1 MCHDKDMRL
10 VMKSWEEK
18 GQRTRTRKEERERE
32 REGETLKGEHVR
44 AEAQ

>member
-1 MCHDKDMRL
+1 MQ
-10 VMKSWEEK
+10 SWEEK

-32 REGETLKGEHVR
+32 KGKHSRVEHVR